1 MFALHRYIFSV
12 FGIYHLWSAQARD
25 IHDLIFEVWDICT
38 CWRNPWFTQT
48 RPALVRYIH
57 GLSFALSRSIWGIY
71 GLYLHTELFS
81 IPCHFQQTLCS
92 LSRVGRACSTQQHAY
107 GSPSEAQLEGCPSQI
122 FFGLCAEF
130 FVPEACW
137 RKAESLKSSHQTSCR
152 CAQWSMPW
160 FHGKYVMSNF
170 KCFWLLEINIFTD
183 SVSVLTLCCWPW
195 SPQYQLLIWASASS
209 ITGINYLLT
218 IIDSEAWFF
227 CLADKAHVVA
237 AGQREGLNWHS
248 GLRAATTWRLHF
260 LQRRCQAPSLSTSQ
274 RRWAQ
279 RLSTRWRQAQSSKN
293 TEFQRRIWKVGICY
307 ITYIS
312 CYVPPLLRNKT
323 IQHI

>member
-1 MFALHRYIFSV
+1 MGYICILCF
-12 FGIYHLWSAQARD
+12 
-25 IHDLIFEVWDICT
+25 
-38 CWRNPWFTQT
+38 
-48 RPALVRYIH
+48 
-57 GLSFALSRSIWGIY
+57 
-71 GLYLHTELFS
+71 
-81 IPCHFQQTLCS
+81 FQFHVTLQPYTP
-92 LSRVGRACSTQQHAY
+92 GRACSTQQQAY

-170 KCFWLLEINIFTD
+170 KCFWMLEINIFTD

-227 CLADKAHVVA
+227 CLADKACRGSRA
-237 AGQREGLNWHS
+237 EGGAKL
-248 GLRAATTWRLHF
+248 
-260 LQRRCQAPSLSTSQ
+260 
-274 RRWAQ
+274 AQ
-279 RLSTRWRQAQSSKN
+279 WT
-293 TEFQRRIWKVGICY
+293 
-307 ITYIS
+307 
-312 CYVPPLLRNKT
+312 
-323 IQHI
+323 